1 MANSVQRQDV
11 WLVNLNPPGRG
22 REIHKTRPALV
33 VSHDDFNNNPA
44 DLVIVLP
51 ITSTNLKI
59 PVHIRIDPPEG
70 GVRNASFIKCDQIRT
85 ISKERLIKRW
95 GAVSGKTMAAVEDA
109 IRILLDL

>member
-1 MANSVQRQDV
+1 MANSVRRQDV
-11 WLVNLNPPGRG
+11 WLVNLNPPGKG

-33 VSHDDFNNNPA
+33 VSHDDFNNSPA

-51 ITSTNLKI
+51 ITSTDLKI
-59 PVHIRIDPPEG
+59 PAHIRIDPPEG

-95 GAVSGKTMAAVEDA
+95 GSVSGKTMSAVEDA